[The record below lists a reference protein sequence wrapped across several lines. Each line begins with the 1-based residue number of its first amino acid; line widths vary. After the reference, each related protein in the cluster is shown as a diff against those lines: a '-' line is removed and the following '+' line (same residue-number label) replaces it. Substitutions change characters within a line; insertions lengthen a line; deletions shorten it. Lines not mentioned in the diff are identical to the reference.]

1 MCPHG
6 PTRTSRRGEDVRM
19 SAPGLGHRPARELCG
34 EIVPAVAAALPAPAA
49 VVVDDDVARLA
60 VPSCPRSTGGTHE
73 HRFHFFLRW
82 PSQGP
87 THHAAQVYRGLPRWS
102 VSNTECIVGK
112 HVQSSAA
119 SGTCRDI
126 DVRGQPLLATDIL
139 CLSQCPS
146 VGVVTAIGLLGL
158 ALQASYQRGLV
169 PAVLVSAALAP
180 LMNAKQA
187 TESDAESQLQAA
199 ERLHV
204 ASSSATSKLELPCCD
219 KSFDAK
225 SIYGAGEAALDM
237 DHPNRIDQYGSL
249 FQDDEFSSHPG
260 LLSKVKK
267 LKNSLIRLARLQK
280 HLASQLD
287 KPVQVSETVLPGA
300 PGRMGRRGRRGP
312 VGRRGKPGMTGAQV
326 LSLCCTPLTCY
337 TALDTT
343 GACLNHVSQLE
354 SHHMTKYYR

>member
-1 MCPHG
+1 M
-6 PTRTSRRGEDVRM
+6 
-19 SAPGLGHRPARELCG
+19 
-34 EIVPAVAAALPAPAA
+34 
-49 VVVDDDVARLA
+49 
-60 VPSCPRSTGGTHE
+60 
-73 HRFHFFLRW
+73 
-82 PSQGP
+82 
-87 THHAAQVYRGLPRWS
+87 
-102 VSNTECIVGK
+102 
-112 HVQSSAA
+112 
-119 SGTCRDI
+119 
-126 DVRGQPLLATDIL
+126 
-139 CLSQCPS
+139 
-146 VGVVTAIGLLGL
+146 TAIGLLGL

-204 ASSSATSKLELPCCD
+204 ASSSGTSKLELPCCD

-267 LKNSLIRLARLQK
+267 LKNSLIRLARLQR

-337 TALDTT
+337 TALDNSSYPFSGSSRSGRETWIAWKRGESRAGWAPWLHGVPWQAGCSRQVLTT
-343 GACLNHVSQLE
+343 VTANSMLMLVFNIF
-354 SHHMTKYYR
+354 

>member
-1 MCPHG
+1 MRAEPLHYFYPVC
-6 PTRTSRRGEDVRM
+6 RG
-19 SAPGLGHRPARELCG
+19 S
-34 EIVPAVAAALPAPAA
+34 
-49 VVVDDDVARLA
+49 
-60 VPSCPRSTGGTHE
+60 E
-73 HRFHFFLRW
+73 HL
-82 PSQGP
+82 
-87 THHAAQVYRGLPRWS
+87 
-102 VSNTECIVGK
+102 I
-112 HVQSSAA
+112 
-119 SGTCRDI
+119 RDI

-187 TESDAESQLQAA
+187 TESDAESKLQAA

-354 SHHMTKYYR
+354 SHHMTKYFR